1 MKDIEFSKL
10 SDEELDS
17 VAGGFGGGGSISA
30 GSFASN
36 TGTALNILVSWSVTM
51 DGLGQKTLNV
61 TVSSTSYSLYCS
73 GSGAGVELTVNGM
86 HYVSSSPAIQ
96 YSGNTMTTN
105 YLAGFPFPICQD
117 LSTSRRCG
125 ILTELTAVH
134 RSGMSAPRLSSQ
146 SDEKQERPQ

>member
-1 MKDIEFSKL
+1 MKDMEFSKL

-96 YSGNTMTTN
+96 YSGSTMTTN
-105 YLAGFPFPICQD
+105 YLAGFSIPN
-117 LSTSRRCG
+117 LSG
-125 ILTELTAVH
+125 PVNVTAVWH
-134 RSGMSAPRLSSQ
+134 FNGTYSSTPIGDVRASAVVTV
-146 SDEKQERPQ
+146 